1 MTKTERNKNGV
12 IGITKQVS
20 LIDKKIGSYK
30 EHFINEYFGYTV
42 KLSNGAIR
50 IPRKTA
56 EDYEVQKGIVTP
68 ERIKKIAETYR
79 HKEI

>member
-1 MTKTERNKNGV
+1 MTKTEMNKKGV
-12 IGITKQVS
+12 IGITKQAS
-20 LIDKKIGSYK
+20 LIDKNIGLYK
-30 EHFINEYFGYTV
+30 EHFINEDFGYTV
-42 KLSNGAIR
+42 RLSNGAIEV
-50 IPRKTA
+50 PRKTA

>member
-56 EDYEVQKGIVTP
+56 EDYEVQKGIVTT
-68 ERIKKIAETYR
+68 ERIKKIAETYQ
-79 HKEI
+79 EI